1 MTNWLLVPIGVVTVT
16 CTVPVP
22 SGVVAVICVSEM
34 TVNEGACVA
43 PKRTAVA
50 PVKPVPV
57 TTTVV
62 PPAVEP
68 EVGETEMT
76 AGVAAARG
84 CVAEAVGVC
93 AELFTAVILRERE
106 PPPAAEEMRRP
117 EAREGSE
124 VGPGRGRTH
133 PVRA

>member
-1 MTNWLLVPIGVVTVT
+1 M
-16 CTVPVP
+16 
-22 SGVVAVICVSEM
+22 ICVSEM

-43 PKRTAVA
+43 PNRTAVA

-57 TTTVV
+57 TVTVV

-68 EVGETEMT
+68 EVGETELT

-84 CVAEAVGVC
+84 CAAEVVGEC

-106 PPPAAEEMRRP
+106 PRPAAEEMRRA
-117 EAREGSE
+117 EARQRS
-124 VGPGRGRTH
+124 
-133 PVRA
+133 